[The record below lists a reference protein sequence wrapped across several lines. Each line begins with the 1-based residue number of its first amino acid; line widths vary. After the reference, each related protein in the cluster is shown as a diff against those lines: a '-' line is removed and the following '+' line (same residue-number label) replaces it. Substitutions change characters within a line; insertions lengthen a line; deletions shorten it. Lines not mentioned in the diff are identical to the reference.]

1 MTKFEAKICVFLK
14 VDFAFVG
21 VVLHDTMKK
30 TILGLSQ
37 EKRFMAG
44 KSYRRGGKGHGK
56 KNIRWNFIY
65 MYWIFLMIAS
75 IKMIFVDDPKAKKLL
90 SEAVYVTTDTVDPAN
105 DGKAVIVSAPF
116 KLVEPAYDDEMGLTL
131 DSIRISRKKE
141 RTEYERKQNDEDD
154 RKEKLVW
161 NQEGASEEYI
171 GEGMVGGY
179 TLSEDFI
186 HMIRMTGTW
195 KDYDEQV
202 LKELGYA
209 FVSDPSYS
217 QGYFIEPLDQTERSY
232 QYYLE
237 NDIRYSYSYAD
248 FKDGDK
254 VTAIGIQDGQTLKK
268 APGMTEYLMKGEMDM
283 ETAIKEGGAAGIGLK
298 IFSIAISLIFMLG
311 GVLMFVIK
319 R

>member
-1 MTKFEAKICVFLK
+1 MVNYFYKGAYSNMQSQYGDFMSYLLDTNTPLDEQTYDEESGQTWADFFTEQGLTTAAEVYAIADEAK
-14 VDFAFVG
+14 
-21 VVLHDTMKK
+21 
-30 TILGLSQ
+30 
-37 EKRFMAG
+37 
-44 KSYRRGGKGHGK
+44 
-56 KNIRWNFIY
+56 
-65 MYWIFLMIAS
+65 
-75 IKMIFVDDPKAKKLL
+75 
-90 SEAVYVTTDTVDPAN
+90 AN
-105 DGKAVIVSAPF
+105 
-116 KLVEPAYDDEMGLTL
+116 
-131 DSIRISRKKE
+131 
-141 RTEYERKQNDEDD
+141 
-154 RKEKLVW
+154 
-161 NQEGASEEYI
+161 
-171 GEGMVGGY
+171 GY

>member
-1 MTKFEAKICVFLK
+1 MVKR
-14 VDFAFVG
+14 
-21 VVLHDTMKK
+21 
-30 TILGLSQ
+30 ILGGIL
-37 EKRFMAG
+37 
-44 KSYRRGGKGHGK
+44 
-56 KNIRWNFIY
+56 FIC
-65 MYWIFLMIAS
+65 IGFFLMIAS

-141 RTEYERKQNDEDD
+141 RTEYERKQNDEDGW
-154 RKEKLVW
+154 KEKLVW

-232 QYYLE
+232 QYYL
-237 NDIRYSYSYAD
+237 
-248 FKDGDK
+248 DK

-283 ETAIKEGGAAGIGLK
+283 ETAIKEGGVAGIGLK

>member
-1 MTKFEAKICVFLK
+1 MVKR
-14 VDFAFVG
+14 
-21 VVLHDTMKK
+21 
-30 TILGLSQ
+30 ILGGIL
-37 EKRFMAG
+37 
-44 KSYRRGGKGHGK
+44 
-56 KNIRWNFIY
+56 FICIG
-65 MYWIFLMIAS
+65 IFLMIAS
-75 IKMIFVDDPKAKKLL
+75 IKMIFVDNSKAKKLL

-116 KLVEPAYDDEMGLTL
+116 KLVEPAYDDEMGLAL

-141 RTEYERKQNDEDD
+141 RTEYERKQNDEDG

-161 NQEGASEEYI
+161 NQEGASEESI

-217 QGYFIEPLDQTERSY
+217 Q
-232 QYYLE
+232 
-237 NDIRYSYSYAD
+237 
-248 FKDGDK
+248 
-254 VTAIGIQDGQTLKK
+254 LKK
-268 APGMTEYLMKGEMDM
+268 APGMTEYLMKGDMDM
-283 ETAIKEGGAAGIGLK
+283 ETAIKEGGAAGIGLQ

>member
-1 MTKFEAKICVFLK
+1 
-14 VDFAFVG
+14 
-21 VVLHDTMKK
+21 
-30 TILGLSQ
+30 
-37 EKRFMAG
+37 
-44 KSYRRGGKGHGK
+44 
-56 KNIRWNFIY
+56 
-65 MYWIFLMIAS
+65 
-75 IKMIFVDDPKAKKLL
+75 
-90 SEAVYVTTDTVDPAN
+90 
-105 DGKAVIVSAPF
+105 
-116 KLVEPAYDDEMGLTL
+116 
-131 DSIRISRKKE
+131 
-141 RTEYERKQNDEDD
+141 
-154 RKEKLVW
+154 
-161 NQEGASEEYI
+161 
-171 GEGMVGGY
+171 MVGGY

-254 VTAIGIQDGQTLKK
+254 VTAIGIQNGQTLKK

-283 ETAIKEGGAAGIGLK
+283 ETAIKEGGVAGIGLK

>member
-1 MTKFEAKICVFLK
+1 MVKR
-14 VDFAFVG
+14 
-21 VVLHDTMKK
+21 
-30 TILGLSQ
+30 ILGGIL
-37 EKRFMAG
+37 
-44 KSYRRGGKGHGK
+44 
-56 KNIRWNFIY
+56 FIC
-65 MYWIFLMIAS
+65 IGFFLMIAS

-116 KLVEPAYDDEMGLTL
+116 KLVEPAYDDEMGLAL

-141 RTEYERKQNDEDD
+141 RTEYERKQNDEEGW
-154 RKEKLVW
+154 KEKLVW

-195 KDYDEQV
+195 KDDDEQV

-217 QGYFIEPLDQTERSY
+217 QGYF
-232 QYYLE
+232 
-237 NDIRYSYSYAD
+237 
-248 FKDGDK
+248 
-254 VTAIGIQDGQTLKK
+254 GIQDGQTLKI

-283 ETAIKEGGAAGIGLK
+283 ETLIKEGGVAGIGLK

>member
-65 MYWIFLMIAS
+65 MYWNFLMIAS

-116 KLVEPAYDDEMGLTL
+116 KLVEPAYDDEMGLNL
-131 DSIRISRKKE
+131 DSIRISR
-141 RTEYERKQNDEDD
+141 
-154 RKEKLVW
+154 

-268 APGMTEYLMKGEMDM
+268 EPGMTEYLMKGEMDM
-283 ETAIKEGGAAGIGLK
+283 ETAIKEGGAAGIGLQ

>member
-1 MTKFEAKICVFLK
+1 MDVKEVLEKVEEIEAAQRAEAEGEKYPEVEKKPEISIDDFDK
-14 VDFAFVG
+14 VQIQVG
-21 VVLHDTMKK
+21 EV
-30 TILGLSQ
+30 
-37 EKRFMAG
+37 
-44 KSYRRGGKGHGK
+44 
-56 KNIRWNFIY
+56 
-65 MYWIFLMIAS
+65 
-75 IKMIFVDDPKAKKLL
+75 IKCEPVPKAKKLL

-141 RTEYERKQNDEDD
+141 RTEYERKQNDEDGW
-154 RKEKLVW
+154 KEKLVW

-217 QGYFIEPLDQTERSY
+217 QGYFIEPLNQTERSY

-283 ETAIKEGGAAGIGLK
+283 ETAIKEGGVAGIGLQ

>member
-1 MTKFEAKICVFLK
+1 
-14 VDFAFVG
+14 
-21 VVLHDTMKK
+21 
-30 TILGLSQ
+30 
-37 EKRFMAG
+37 
-44 KSYRRGGKGHGK
+44 
-56 KNIRWNFIY
+56 
-65 MYWIFLMIAS
+65 
-75 IKMIFVDDPKAKKLL
+75 
-90 SEAVYVTTDTVDPAN
+90 
-105 DGKAVIVSAPF
+105 
-116 KLVEPAYDDEMGLTL
+116 MGLNL

-141 RTEYERKQNDEDD
+141 RTEYERKQNDEDGW
-154 RKEKLVW
+154 KEKLVW

-268 APGMTEYLMKGEMDM
+268 EPGMTEYLMKGEMDM
-283 ETAIKEGGAAGIGLK
+283 ETAIKEGGVAGIGLK

>member
-1 MTKFEAKICVFLK
+1 MVKR
-14 VDFAFVG
+14 
-21 VVLHDTMKK
+21 
-30 TILGLSQ
+30 ILGGIL
-37 EKRFMAG
+37 
-44 KSYRRGGKGHGK
+44 
-56 KNIRWNFIY
+56 FICIG
-65 MYWIFLMIAS
+65 IFLMIAS
-75 IKMIFVDDPKAKKLL
+75 IKMIFVDNPKAKKLL

-141 RTEYERKQNDEDD
+141 RTEYERKQNDEDGW
-154 RKEKLVW
+154 KEKLVW

-268 APGMTEYLMKGEMDM
+268 APGMTEYLMKGDMDM
-283 ETAIKEGGAAGIGLK
+283 ETAIKEGGAAGIGLQ
-298 IFSIAISLIFMLG
+298 IFSIAISLLFMLC

>member
-1 MTKFEAKICVFLK
+1 MVKR
-14 VDFAFVG
+14 
-21 VVLHDTMKK
+21 
-30 TILGLSQ
+30 ILGGIL
-37 EKRFMAG
+37 
-44 KSYRRGGKGHGK
+44 
-56 KNIRWNFIY
+56 FICIG
-65 MYWIFLMIAS
+65 IFLMIAS
-75 IKMIFVDDPKAKKLL
+75 IKMIFVDNPKAKKLL

-105 DGKAVIVSAPF
+105 DGKAVIVSVPF
-116 KLVEPAYDDEMGLTL
+116 KLVEPAYDDEMGLAL
-131 DSIRISRKKE
+131 DSIRISCKKE
-141 RTEYERKQNDEDD
+141 RTEYERKQNDEDGW
-154 RKEKLVW
+154 KEKLVW

-283 ETAIKEGGAAGIGLK
+283 ETAIKEGGVAGIGLQ

>member
-1 MTKFEAKICVFLK
+1 MVKR
-14 VDFAFVG
+14 
-21 VVLHDTMKK
+21 
-30 TILGLSQ
+30 ILGGIL
-37 EKRFMAG
+37 
-44 KSYRRGGKGHGK
+44 
-56 KNIRWNFIY
+56 FIC
-65 MYWIFLMIAS
+65 IGFFLMIAS

-105 DGKAVIVSAPF
+105 DGKAVIVSVPF
-116 KLVEPAYDDEMGLTL
+116 KLVEPAYDDEMGLAL
-131 DSIRISRKKE
+131 DSIRISCKKE
-141 RTEYERKQNDEDD
+141 RTEYERKQNDEDGW
-154 RKEKLVW
+154 KEKLVW

-268 APGMTEYLMKGEMDM
+268 APGMTEYLMKGDMDM
-283 ETAIKEGGAAGIGLK
+283 ETAIKEGGAAGIGLQ

-311 GVLMFVIK
+311 GVLMFIIK

>member
-1 MTKFEAKICVFLK
+1 MILK
-14 VDFAFVG
+14 ERG
-21 VVLHDTMKK
+21 VKMKK
-30 TILGLSQ
+30 TQKPRKNRKTGAVIVILLGLLCAVSTVRSCGT
-37 EKRFMAG
+37 KRVAIQG
-44 KSYRRGGKGHGK
+44 K
-56 KNIRWNFIY
+56 
-65 MYWIFLMIAS
+65 
-75 IKMIFVDDPKAKKLL
+75 VDDV
-90 SEAVYVTTDTVDPAN
+90 VYVGQGSYDPAN

-116 KLVEPAYDDEMGLTL
+116 KLVEPAYDDEMGLNL

-141 RTEYERKQNDEDD
+141 RTEYERKQNAEDGW
-154 RKEKLVW
+154 KEKLVW

>member
-1 MTKFEAKICVFLK
+1 
-14 VDFAFVG
+14 
-21 VVLHDTMKK
+21 
-30 TILGLSQ
+30 
-37 EKRFMAG
+37 
-44 KSYRRGGKGHGK
+44 
-56 KNIRWNFIY
+56 
-65 MYWIFLMIAS
+65 MIAS

-90 SEAVYVTTDTVDPAN
+90 SEAVYVTTAN

-141 RTEYERKQNDEDD
+141 RTEYERKQNDEDGW
-154 RKEKLVW
+154 KEKLVW

-217 QGYFIEPLDQTERSY
+217 QGY
-232 QYYLE
+232 
-237 NDIRYSYSYAD
+237 